1 MANTATKL
9 EQRYRA
15 HLARCAP
22 ELIEHQASDSFDR
35 TVRAMM
41 AVLVELR
48 ECRRDTASMLEAE
61 AVALGDWE
69 AIGEARRG
77 R

>member
-1 MANTATKL
+1 MANVATKL

-22 ELIEHQASDSFDR
+22 ELIEQEAEQAEK
-35 TVRAMM
+35 RAWRGLVL
-41 AVLVELR
+41 VLVELR

-61 AVALGDWE
+61 AVALTDWE
-69 AIGEARRG
+69 ATAEARRG